1 MRGAMKDFEPQAAVL
16 IDDVLR
22 KMTEEDNA
30 RGIEDGIHSLERTS
44 AQSLDHL
51 AKKNFLTGTA
61 SNFVRDAVA
70 STWPW
75 DDWRWDLI
83 ADRLDLQEREAKRW
97 FGAFSDSARNLTER
111 LARLKYQEF
120 AERVE
125 RIHNQWVE
133 AVNKTLDE
141 LVGLRGDLASARY
154 QRTPPEKRQ
163 ICETPEEVDKVFA
176 EMMD

>member
-1 MRGAMKDFEPQAAVL
+1 MAELGCHNRLFSL
-16 IDDVLR
+16 
-22 KMTEEDNA
+22 NFFS
-30 RGIEDGIHSLERTS
+30 DGL
-44 AQSLDHL
+44 
-51 AKKNFLTGTA
+51 
-61 SNFVRDAVA
+61 
-70 STWPW
+70 
-75 DDWRWDLI
+75 
-83 ADRLDLQEREAKRW
+83 
-97 FGAFSDSARNLTER
+97 SDSARNLTER

-141 LVGLRGDLASARY
+141 LMGLRGDLASARY